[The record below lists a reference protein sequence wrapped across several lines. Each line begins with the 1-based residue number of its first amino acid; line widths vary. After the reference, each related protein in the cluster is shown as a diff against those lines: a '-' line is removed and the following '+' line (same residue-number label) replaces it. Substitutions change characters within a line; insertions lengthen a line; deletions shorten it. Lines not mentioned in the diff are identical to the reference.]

1 MFRTNPN
8 KTPHVTFAGALLA
21 FVLPAFAAPS
31 PAPASSAT
39 TITINADR
47 SSALSPP
54 HGNHSKVIYSGHVVI
69 HRGILTLHGERAII
83 HLLKQKIERIVVTG
97 QPTRFTVKPEGKPVI
112 HGHAASVTYEA
123 DTDSLQ
129 LDGNVYVMRPGQSF
143 TASHVDYNLKSR
155 LLKARSKAGGQVH
168 AVLTPAGG
176 SSP

>member
-1 MFRTNPN
+1 MFR
-8 KTPHVTFAGALLA
+8 KCLHVAFAGALLA
-21 FVLPAFAAPS
+21 FAPTVFATPS

-39 TITINADR
+39 TITIDADR

-54 HGNHSKVIYSGHVVI
+54 QGDHSQVVYTGHVVI
-69 HRGILTLHGERAII
+69 HRGILTLHGERATI
-83 HLLKQKIERIVVTG
+83 HLRKQTIERIVVTG
-97 QPTRFTVKPEGKPVI
+97 QPTHFTVKPRGKPVI

-129 LDGNVYVMRPGQSF
+129 LDGNVYVTRPGQSL

-155 LLKARSKAGGQVH
+155 LLKARSKDGGQIH